1 MVFDDKMTLF
11 NSLNGSIR
19 YRVCNNMTLQS
30 SFKKGDPSPET
41 LIQKKNNYS
50 SVSPL
55 LQKIWSS
62 MPKLLYKYILKFFT
76 IFFLVAFKTIKIFI
90 EKMSI
95 INNGNTK
102 RLQVTKHL
110 KKRSNSQKYTTNE
123 YDFFWI
129 RQDFVMIME
138 AIVVT
143 TSFHR

>member
-11 NSLNGSIR
+11 NSLNGSIL

-30 SFKKGDPSPET
+30 SFKKRGSISRDSDP
-41 LIQKKNNYS
+41 KKNNTNLGVLCLNYFAS
-50 SVSPL
+50 TFWNFLPS
-55 LQKIWSS
+55 
-62 MPKLLYKYILKFFT
+62 FFG
-76 IFFLVAFKTIKIFI
+76 
-90 EKMSI
+90 SI
-95 INNGNTK
+95 QNYQNIYWENVNNNGNTK

-123 YDFFWI
+123 YDFFFWI
-129 RQDFVMIME
+129 RQDSVMIIE